1 MCGTYSEQL
10 WRLERMAA
18 LGRILHARVPPQANL
33 ILCQKNRDAR
43 DVDALIFEELQHSPA
58 V

>member
-1 MCGTYSEQL
+1 METGEDGCPREDTACKSSTTGKFDSL
-10 WRLERMAA
+10 
-18 LGRILHARVPPQANL
+18 P
-33 ILCQKNRDAR
+33 KNRDAR